1 VTGTASASNSTTPKT
16 VTVDCP
22 GGRKVLSGGHSYT
35 TGTASVAVSQSEA
48 TDDDTWTVTA
58 EELDG
63 FAGNWSVQAFAV
75 CATAN

>member
-1 VTGTASASNSTTPKT
+1 MAI
-16 VTVDCP
+16 
-22 GGRKVLSGGHSYT
+22 
-35 TGTASVAVSQSEA
+35 SQSQA
-48 TDDDTWTVTA
+48 TDDDTWTVMA